1 MPCMESMQKR
11 TPLREMVAAEVRAEI
26 ARQRRTARSV
36 ALQLGWTAPY
46 ISRRLSGHTPFT
58 LDDLDA
64 ISAALGVPMSRFLDL
79 SGRPAVGGILPGTF
93 TLAVGDYCPSCG
105 ADAADPHRPGCPITE
120 CPRCGSI
127 MHVRCY
133 PTPADMAGLL
143 ASDRARLGLA
153 A

>member
-36 ALQLGWTAPY
+36 AMQLGWTAPY
-46 ISRRLSGHTPFT
+46 ISRRLSGQTPFT

-64 ISAALGVPMSRFLDL
+64 ISGALGVPMSRFLDL
-79 SGRPAVGGILPGTF
+79 KSSPAGGGILPGTF
-93 TLAVGDYCPSCG
+93 TPLAGLLVSD
-105 ADAADPHRPGCPITE
+105 HVRPGCP
-120 CPRCGSI
+120 CPHCARIGCTLCTC
-127 MHVRCY
+127 HEE
-133 PTPADMAGLL
+133 TPDQDLDMVAAG
-143 ASDRARLGLA
+143 RLGLA